1 MKNTFSPIL
10 ALLVLGAVCLFSACA
25 PVPEGTRHPLFIK
38 AVKLKKQ
45 ERFQEAA
52 ETFEKC
58 LRQSPGNRPAHV
70 HLGMLYEDHLDD
82 PITALYHYQQ
92 AAGNGAED
100 AHAQFARH
108 AADAL
113 LERLIARHLE
123 ATPADTAEPP
133 PEAEGNGIDELKAQ
147 VRELT
152 RQRVFLLSQLKA
164 AATRLQAAETELN
177 TSRAGQTAPGPETDR
192 VAPVTSY
199 QVKKGDTLIGI
210 ARKHYGSSTYWQ
222 ALRDYN
228 HSELRGGDRVIPGMT
243 LRMPPLDDLKRL

>member
-1 MKNTFSPIL
+1 ML
-10 ALLVLGAVCLFSACA
+10 SACA
-25 PVPEGTRHPLFIK
+25 PAPEGTRHPLFIK

-70 HLGMLYEDHLDD
+70 HLGMLYEDHLND

-92 AAGNGAED
+92 GAGNGAED

-108 AADAL
+108 AADML

-133 PEAEGNGIDELKAQ
+133 PETEESGVEELKTQ
-147 VRELT
+147 IRELT
-152 RQRVFLLSQLKA
+152 RQRTFLLSQLKA
-164 AATRLQAAETELN
+164 AATRLQTAEIELKN
-177 TSRAGQTAPGPETDR
+177 LRAVHTAPHPEADKAT
-192 VAPVTSY
+192 AVTSY
-199 QVKKGDTLIGI
+199 QVKKGDTLSGI
-210 ARKHYGSSTYWQ
+210 ARQHYGSSTYWQ

-228 HSELRGGDRVIPGMT
+228 RSELRGGDQVIPGMT
-243 LRMPPLDDLKRL
+243 LRMPPLANLKKTE